1 MDLPDDVEAL
11 LAEGLGAYVRASEP
25 ERLPKN
31 LRRLKGFRPKTLLAH
46 RDELLSLLDDEVQ
59 RKLVLRWLDDRTP
72 GGPPKRVREVLR
84 LATDRAEGWQEGL
97 AGRSRG
103 PDPALSAPA
112 RDYEAEL
119 EAERFKSKRLRDDKR
134 RAQTELRAEAEA
146 ERRRADAL
154 ARDNGA
160 LGKRIA
166 ELERRLGEAEAN
178 RGRVVEEAER
188 RGRRLEREADRAR
201 TQRDDISRELKEA
214 RKRIS
219 ALEKQ
224 APVSKPRPHGVPK
237 RASPEREPPPA
248 RRVALGVP
256 QGLFEEDPKTL
267 DAWLKAPNVSLL
279 VDGYNVSKSE
289 GGFGDL
295 NLESQRTRLID
306 EIDRLARSRRVPATI
321 VFDGASISPGAAR
334 RSRKQVRVEYSR
346 PPEIADDHLMAL
358 LGDMDAYPVILVTN
372 DRELQGRAAELGATL
387 ARSQQLLAL
396 IR

>member
-59 RKLVLRWLDDRTP
+59 RKLVVQWLDDRTP
-72 GGPPKRVREVLR
+72 GGPPKGAREVLR
-84 LATDRAEGWQEGL
+84 LATDRPEGWAEEL
-97 AGRSRG
+97 AGYSRR
-103 PDPALSAPA
+103 PDPVVSEPA

-119 EAERFKSKRLRDDKR
+119 EAERVKSKRLRDDKR
-134 RAQTELRAEAEA
+134 RAQTELRAEVEA

-154 ARDNGA
+154 GRDNAA
-160 LGKRIA
+160 LGKRLA
-166 ELERRLGEAEAN
+166 ELERRLAEVEVDRA
-178 RGRVVEEAER
+178 RVVEETER
-188 RGRRLEREADRAR
+188 RARRLEREVDRAR
-201 TQRDDISRELKEA
+201 TQRDDISRDLKEA

-224 APVSKPRPHGVPK
+224 APPVSKPRPHGVPK
-237 RASPEREPPPA
+237 RARPEREPPPE

-279 VDGYNVSKSE
+279 V
-289 GGFGDL
+289 
-295 NLESQRTRLID
+295 
-306 EIDRLARSRRVPATI
+306 
-321 VFDGASISPGAAR
+321 
-334 RSRKQVRVEYSR
+334 
-346 PPEIADDHLMAL
+346 
-358 LGDMDAYPVILVTN
+358 
-372 DRELQGRAAELGATL
+372 
-387 ARSQQLLAL
+387 
-396 IR
+396 